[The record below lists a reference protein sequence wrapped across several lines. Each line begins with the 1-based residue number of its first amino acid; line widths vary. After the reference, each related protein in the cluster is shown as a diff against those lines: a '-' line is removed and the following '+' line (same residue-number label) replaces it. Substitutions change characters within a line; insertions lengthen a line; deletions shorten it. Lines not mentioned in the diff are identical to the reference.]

1 MREEHPDLE
10 NPLDHVTIT
19 PFQIYDQLLHNKEK
33 LRAHEG
39 LWIKNFNLINKGL
52 NRRQENGKKI
62 EKCQLAGVLSPC
74 PPSSG
79 LAIISYD

>member
-52 NRRQENGKKI
+52 NRRQENGKK
-62 EKCQLAGVLSPC
+62 ELKNASLRVFLVRVHRALVL
-74 PPSSG
+74 
-79 LAIISYD
+79 IIGFV

>member
-62 EKCQLAGVLSPC
+62 WKMPACGFFESVSTELWSCHYKL
-74 PPSSG
+74 
-79 LAIISYD
+79 

>member
-1 MREEHPDLE
+1 MREEHPDLD

-19 PFQIYDQLLHNKEK
+19 PFQIYDQLLHNKDK

-52 NRRQENGKKI
+52 NRRQENGKKSNVL
-62 EKCQLAGVLSPC
+62 LAFRFVRVRVRRALV
-74 PPSSG
+74 
-79 LAIISYD
+79 

>member
-1 MREEHPDLE
+1 MRQEHPDLE

-19 PFQIYDQLLHNKEK
+19 PFQIYDQLLHNKDK

-52 NRRQENGKKI
+52 NRRQENGKKSI
-62 EKCQLAGVLSPC
+62 VL
-74 PPSSG
+74 
-79 LAIISYD
+79 LVFRFVRVRVRRALV